1 MESSQAEYDQNV
13 LNPRANSPLS
23 TLHYQLTTKYPE
35 KLEELVPKYLDL
47 TPIDPCT
54 GRTTFVYKLRD
65 ATKEPTSTEESPKP
79 AELPYIL

>member
-1 MESSQAEYDQNV
+1 
-13 LNPRANSPLS
+13 
-23 TLHYQLTTKYPE
+23 
-35 KLEELVPKYLDL
+35 

-79 AELPYIL
+79 AELPYILYSFGPNSKDDNGTLPPSPRPSPGVLEYDFVF